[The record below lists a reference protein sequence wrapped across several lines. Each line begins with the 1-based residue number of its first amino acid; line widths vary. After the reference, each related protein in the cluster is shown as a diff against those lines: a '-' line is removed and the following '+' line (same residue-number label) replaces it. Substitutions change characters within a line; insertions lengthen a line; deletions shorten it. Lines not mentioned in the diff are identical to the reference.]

1 MTHAHLPAALEAAR
15 LWQRAAVNCAS
26 ARRAHAAARDTTE
39 RARSARHA
47 SRLLRAR
54 VGHALVWARLM
65 TAWRQGTAVIAG
77 GATGD
82 GRAPRGAVRV
92 VLIVDDHADT
102 RAMYAQFLGAM
113 GFTILEATTC
123 AQALAACA
131 RGGIDAVVL
140 DRRLPDGD
148 GAEICQALKAGP
160 RALRVVLLSGRQ
172 PDGATG
178 ADTYLVKPVLP
189 DELCG
194 HLERLLTPGEDAGA

>member
-1 MTHAHLPAALEAAR
+1 
-15 LWQRAAVNCAS
+15 
-26 ARRAHAAARDTTE
+26 
-39 RARSARHA
+39 
-47 SRLLRAR
+47 
-54 VGHALVWARLM
+54 
-65 TAWRQGTAVIAG
+65 
-77 GATGD
+77 
-82 GRAPRGAVRV
+82 
-92 VLIVDDHADT
+92 
-102 RAMYAQFLGAM
+102 M

-123 AQALAACA
+123 AQTVAACA